1 MQGGLGSCENCRIG
15 SFSPPPTRS
24 AEPSSGTKGSADP
37 LAIICSLLWCPRV
50 VLFKGKAGVP
60 AVFWTSFDV
69 WLWQGCNAL
78 ANCAVTWIMFDV
90 MMLVLVF
97 GCFALAA
104 AYASLCDRL
113 LTRTG
118 KDLPS

>member
-1 MQGGLGSCENCRIG
+1 MRKLSHRIIFSAADTICGTVERYQGLS
-15 SFSPPPTRS
+15 RS
-24 AEPSSGTKGSADP
+24 TAKNVQPALVP
-37 LAIICSLLWCPRV
+37 AI
-50 VLFKGKAGVP
+50 LFKGKAGVP

-69 WLWQGCNAL
+69 WLWQGCYAL

-90 MMLVLVF
+90 MMLVLVV